1 MDTMIQ
7 SVIFSH
13 QPASKSTHYHDCHEI
28 IFVTEGAAHFSTG
41 NRNYRIQQGD
51 LIIFSRFEEHSVV
64 SRTEDYRRYV
74 LQIVPDI
81 PADPTLGRVFSVLF
95 NRPES
100 FENVLHCGADDRE
113 IAHICMRLLEE
124 KNGTAPFREDM
135 LNLLTQ
141 QLLTLLCRHAPALS
155 AVLCEN
161 SFETVQH
168 IQRRLEQAWGESL
181 TLEDLALEY
190 GFSQSYLS
198 HLFKR
203 ITGTSIM
210 GYLQSCR
217 IAAAKK
223 QLAETTLS
231 IGTVAELCGFGDA
244 SNFTRTF
251 RTLTGMTP
259 SAFRRQY
266 RQK

>member
-1 MDTMIQ
+1 M
-7 SVIFSH
+7 
-13 QPASKSTHYHDCHEI
+13 
-28 IFVTEGAAHFSTG
+28 
-41 NRNYRIQQGD
+41 
-51 LIIFSRFEEHSVV
+51 IIFSRFEEHSVV

-74 LQIVPDI
+74 LQITPDI
-81 PADPTLGRVFSVLF
+81 PTDPARGRVFSVLF

-100 FENVLHCGADDRE
+100 FENVLHCGADAME
-113 IAHICMRLLEE
+113 IEHICARLLEE

-155 AVLCEN
+155 AVFRES
-161 SFETVQH
+161 SFEIVQH
-168 IQRRLEQAWGESL
+168 IQRRMEAGCGEAF
-181 TLEDLALEY
+181 TMDALASEY
-190 GFSQSYLS
+190 GFSPSYLS

-203 ITGTSIM
+203 ITGASVM

-223 QLAETTLS
+223 HLAETALP
-231 IGTVAELCGFGDA
+231 IAAVAELSGFGDA

-251 RTLTGMTP
+251 RALTGMTP

-266 RQK
+266 RKP

>member
-13 QPASKSTHYHDCHEI
+13 QPASKSAHYHDCHEI
-28 IFVTEGAAHFSTG
+28 IFVTQGVAHFSAG
-41 NRNYRIQQGD
+41 ANRYRVQQGD

-81 PADPTLGRVFSVLF
+81 PTDPAKGRVFSILF
-95 NRPES
+95 NRPEA
-100 FENVLHCGADDRE
+100 FENVLHCGADARE
-113 IAHICMRLLEE
+113 VGYLCGRLLEE
-124 KNGTAPFREDM
+124 KNGSAPFREDM
-135 LNLLTQ
+135 LNLLTL
-141 QLLTLLCRHAPALS
+141 QLLTILCRHAPALS
-155 AVLCEN
+155 AVFREN

-168 IQRRLEQAWGESL
+168 IQRRMEEHCAEVFSLES
-181 TLEDLALEY
+181 LALEY

-203 ITGTSIM
+203 ITGTSVM

-223 QLAETTLS
+223 QLTETALS
-231 IGTVAELCGFGDA
+231 IGTVAGLCGFGDA
-244 SNFTRTF
+244 SNFTRAF
-251 RTLTGMTP
+251 RTQTGTTP

-266 RQK
+266 RK